1 MVVVVNIDYGRIIF
15 ISEKKRRSILRSLK
29 LTIKGWKVPFLGKL
43 DLSDIRYFIFESTEI
58 KSI

>member
-29 LTIKGWKVPFLGKL
+29 LTVKGWKVTFPGKL
-43 DLSDIRYFIFESTEI
+43 DLSDIRYLIFESREV